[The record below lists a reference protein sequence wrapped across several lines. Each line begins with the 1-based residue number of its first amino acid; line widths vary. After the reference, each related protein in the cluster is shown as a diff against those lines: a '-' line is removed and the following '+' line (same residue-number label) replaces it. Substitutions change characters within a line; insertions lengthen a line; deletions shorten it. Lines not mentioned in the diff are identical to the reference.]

1 MKTGLL
7 LVDIGSL
14 LPMELSLGLAMT
26 AARGRALM
34 NPETLH
40 ARYERLRGKNLTG
53 PIPFPD
59 VPPPTAPEWCQF
71 SSFE

>member
-1 MKTGLL
+1 
-7 LVDIGSL
+7 
-14 LPMELSLGLAMT
+14 
-26 AARGRALM
+26 M
-34 NPETLH
+34 NPETFH
-40 ARYERLRGKNLTG
+40 ERYERLRGKNLTG